1 MKKTIFFVLFLAS
14 SLLARINTSHAAAT
28 CDQYPGDTWIYG
40 GMTSLV
46 KPNVL
51 IIIDTSG
58 SMDDSISTT
67 YDPATTYDQAPA
79 CWLSTGISTTCLSNR
94 VYVKSVTNS
103 GNVFYTDSGF
113 SLNNVTEKCTNNHPN
128 SSLSSDGFYIGTLT
142 TTGAC
147 EPRGFI
153 KDSTYVMGNWINW
166 NEQYAKIS
174 IARKVVKDLISDP
187 RNKGVNFGLM
197 IYNNGDG
204 IDKKQSKGARFFSD
218 IIAGQEY
225 VTVIK
230 DMDAAFNAALTNR
243 DALLASINRTTITA
257 SGWTP
262 LAESLYEAGQY
273 FKGATSAF
281 GNTIGLDS
289 SSKYTSPITASCQT
303 NFIIFVTDGMS
314 TSDDS
319 TVLTTVC
326 PPERPDCEGD
336 YDNDGIEYVDR
347 VGTMQRFKH
356 SMDDVAKYLYDTD
369 LLPDDSTV
377 GQEHTKGKQHVS
389 TFTIGFDLKSTKD
402 EEQAAIDLLKLVSD
416 NSHGHGASYMAGNQA
431 ELSTALNKIL
441 SHITSADTSYVTPVV
456 PTNATNRTYSSD
468 RIYMGLF
475 KPVNESFWKGNLK
488 KYGLGTKTNT
498 SKTDISNVIMDKN
511 KNVAV
516 WMDLDGDNTDDF
528 SGTKLPVGVSS
539 GTFKTDSISFWSTAS
554 DGGIVDKGGAG
565 GQLAGMDLTKRVIY
579 TYTTSRIPLA
589 NVSNADLGVSSDA
602 ERTQLI
608 SYLQGM
614 DAYGKPAEKRSWLL
628 GDLLHSRPAFVSYG
642 PVTESNEGTCG
653 DNANKNML
661 YVGGNDGMLHAIRDC
676 DGGEEWAFIPPN
688 MLTSL
693 KEIPGEIHT
702 YGVDATPSVY
712 VYDANKDG
720 KIDVSKDKV
729 ILLFGMR
736 RGGGAAG
743 DGSAAAKGAYIAL
756 DVTNPVD
763 PKYLGSIG
771 SNTLTEMG
779 ESWSEPRII
788 KIKIGGEEKIA
799 AFIIGGYDNVNEDS
813 RYGATQKFRGDGKV
827 SLTDSGSGSVTSSGS
842 STQQNPKG
850 GAIYL
855 VELATIDNKDNK
867 GVPNF
872 ANLGRLLW
880 SVVPGSKNYGTNP
893 ATDKLEY
900 SLTGEVAL
908 LDTAGSGYPDRM
920 YAADL
925 GGNVWRFDIGG
936 SNVNKWSGN
945 KIFSINPATGDTGRK
960 FFFKPSVTVEATSSS
975 SRGLDALI
983 FLGSGDREHPLNTGV
998 IDRMYALRDRGQ
1010 TDPKIIPVGEDKIVD
1025 VTQDLLQDPS
1035 ATTAAVNSILTDLK
1049 NVDKYG
1055 WYIKLNERDGEKVLA
1070 PATVFNKVAYFT
1082 TYTPDKN
1089 SSSSASSLPIS
1100 TGIKTLTV
1108 DKGASILPNQQV
1120 FIENG
1125 SNRMKGIVT
1134 DYDSTSGL
1142 LTANITS
1149 VVGAGTFSAWRV
1161 AWGDPCTPNI
1171 GTSRLYAV
1179 NYATGEAVFN
1189 FDRKNDSTAVSN
1201 TRAQSGD
1208 TALLRSDRSEAL
1220 GPGIASGVSVVV
1232 NPDGKV
1238 NANVNSGG
1246 VLVPLQLKKGGTII
1260 PLYWRQK

>member
-1 MKKTIFFVLFLAS
+1 MKKTIFIFLFLTS
-14 SLLARINTSHAAAT
+14 SLLSQTTILAAAT

-40 GMTSLV
+40 GMSAYV

-51 IIIDTSG
+51 IIFDTSL
-58 SMDDSISTT
+58 SMENKVWMPPYSPSKAYPQYT
-67 YDPATTYDQAPA
+67 A
-79 CWLSTGISTTCLSNR
+79 CGRKQNPTSCLSNR
-94 VYVKSVTNS
+94 IYVWSPNEK
-103 GNVFYTDSGF
+103 YWEDAGF
-113 SLNNVTEKCTNNHPN
+113 D
-128 SSLSSDGFYIGTLT
+128 LSSVVSNCNKATPRSDLSNTGQYDGLSLDKGVCASKGTDTYSLGNWLNWGASGLSTLT
-142 TTGAC
+142 
-147 EPRGFI
+147 P
-153 KDSTYVMGNWINW
+153 
-166 NEQYAKIS
+166 KID
-174 IARKVVKDLISDP
+174 IARNVIKNLISTSS
-187 RNKGVNFGLM
+187 GVNIGVM

-204 IDKKQSKGARFFSD
+204 TTPQQSKGAKFFNFTVD
-218 IIAGQEY
+218 GIDY
-225 VTVIK
+225 VSTIK
-230 DMDAAFNAALTNR
+230 EMDVVFNGSTTNR
-243 DALLASINRTTITA
+243 QALVASINSDTLIPK
-257 SGWTP
+257 GYTP

-273 FKGATSAF
+273 FKGSTSAF
-281 GNTIGLDS
+281 GNSVGLS
-289 SSKYTSPITASCQT
+289 GTPLRYTSPITASCQK
-303 NFIIFVTDGMS
+303 NFIIFITDGES
-314 TSDDS
+314 TTDDS
-319 TVLTTVC
+319 AVLTTVC
-326 PPERPDCEGD
+326 PPERPNCKGD
-336 YDNDGIEYVDR
+336 YDNDGTEYLDSLSR
-347 VGTMQRFKH
+347 MQGFKH

-369 LLPDDSTV
+369 LLPDELDQNKKPIP
-377 GQEHTKGKQHVS
+377 GREHTIGPQNVV
-389 TFTIGFDLKSTKD
+389 TYTIGFGDVTK
-402 EEQAAIDLLKLVSD
+402 IDTANLLLERVADKD
-416 NSHGHGASYMAGNQA
+416 HGHGAYFPAADPEALENA
-431 ELSTALNKIL
+431 LSSIFSTIA
-441 SHITSADTSYVTPVV
+441 SVDTSYVTPVV

-475 KPVNESFWKGNLK
+475 KPVNEGFWKGNLK

-498 SKTDISNVIMDKN
+498 SNTDISNVIMDKN

-516 WMDLDGDNTDDF
+516 WMDLDNDNTDDF

-539 GTFKTDSISFWSTAS
+539 GTFKTDSTSFWSTDP

-589 NVSNADLGVSSDA
+589 NVSNADLGVSSDP
-602 ERTQLI
+602 ERIKLI
-608 SYLQGM
+608 SYIQGM
-614 DAYGKPAEKRSWLL
+614 DAYGKPAEKRSWIL

-676 DGGEEWAFIPPN
+676 DGGEEWAFIPPE
-688 MLTSL
+688 MLANL
-693 KEIPGEIHT
+693 KEIPGEVHT

-779 ESWSEPRII
+779 ESWSEPRIT
-788 KIKIGGEEKIA
+788 KIKIGGVEKIA

-813 RYGATQKFRGDGKV
+813 RFGATQKFSGDGKV
-827 SLTDSGSGSVTSSGS
+827 SLTTSGSGSVTSSGS
-842 STQQNPKG
+842 SSQKNPKG
-850 GAIYL
+850 RAIYL
-855 VELATIDNKDNK
+855 VELATLTG
-867 GVPNF
+867 GVPGSTS
-872 ANLGRLLW
+872 LTRLW
-880 SVVPGSKNYGTNP
+880 SVIPGNATNYVASP
-893 ATDKLEY
+893 AMDATLEY
-900 SLTGEVAL
+900 AFTGEVAL

-925 GGNVWRFDIGG
+925 GGNVWRFDIAG
-936 SNVNKWSGN
+936 SDVSKWRGN

-960 FFFKPSVTVEATSSS
+960 FFFKPAVTLEAASTTA

-1010 TDPKIIPVGEDKIVD
+1010 IDPKIIPVGEDKIVD

-1120 FIENG
+1120 FIESGN
-1125 SNRMKGIVT
+1125 NRMKGTVIG
-1134 DYDSTSGL
+1134 YDSTSGL

-1149 VVGAGTFSAWRV
+1149 VVGTGTFAAWRV

-1189 FDRKNDSTAVSN
+1189 YDLNNDSTAVSN
-1201 TRAQSGD
+1201 TRAQSGNS
-1208 TALLRSDRSEAL
+1208 ALLRNDRSVAL

-1232 NPDGKV
+1232 SPDGKAT
-1238 NANVNSGG
+1238 ANVNSGG